1 MIRKLMPLLLIAIPL
16 VAGCAGPSKLAE
28 RSENKLAE
36 GQMWRAW
43 TLATQ
48 ALDKAPGNPRAVA
61 AAENAAAAISADWQ
75 RRIHAMAEVD
85 SIAAAEQVLEFV
97 TFRGNAARYVT
108 VKTEPGWGL
117 QERTLRETAARMH
130 YASAKSDILA
140 RRPKSAYHH
149 FVDSD
154 RFAPGYRDA
163 AALAD
168 RTLDQALTRVAIV
181 PLRAPAGG
189 ATLAHEVAASWR
201 GDVVEHMTPPGRY
214 FTRILPIESV
224 EQSMRVADLGRV
236 SRDDAVRLGRKAG
249 ADRVIW
255 GSIGKAEAK
264 SGISFFS
271 DKVCRRIVE
280 KTADGQSVTRWVDV
294 PLDVVSRTRTVTVD
308 LEYELISTRTGAT
321 LARHQEPR
329 TMKARVVWTAFT
341 PEGAP
346 DTYSLVSE
354 QTRAG
359 DPDRAKQVE
368 TKWKAVVGEGTTL
381 AQVLEAKTA
390 SAKQSNDGR
399 QAVARLLAGA
409 AFVMMEDLPSTED
422 LTFAALAGG
431 WQPIFQDLARLDG
444 VDDVDLDDATAAAPT
459 QR

>member
-1 MIRKLMPLLLIAIPL
+1 MIRKLTPLLFVIPL
-16 VAGCAGPSKLAE
+16 LAGCAGPSKLAE
-28 RSENKLAE
+28 RSEGKLAE

-61 AAENAAAAISADWQ
+61 AAENAAAAIAADWQ
-75 RRIHAMAEVD
+75 RRIHALAAVD

-97 TFRGNAARYVT
+97 TFRGGAARYVS
-108 VKTEPGWGL
+108 VRTEPGWSL
-117 QERTLRETAARMH
+117 EERTLRETAARMH
-130 YASAKSDILA
+130 YASAKADILA

-149 FVDSD
+149 FVDSE

-181 PLRAPAGG
+181 PLRASD
-189 ATLAHEVAASWR
+189 ATMAHEVAASWR

-214 FTRILPIESV
+214 FTRVLPIESV

-236 SRDDAVRLGRKAG
+236 SRDDAIRLGRKAG
-249 ADRVIW
+249 ADRVVW
-255 GSIGKAEAK
+255 GSIGKADAK

-271 DKVCRRIVE
+271 DKICRRIVE
-280 KTADGQSVTRWVDV
+280 RTPDGQSVTHWLDV
-294 PLDVVSRTRTVTVD
+294 PIDVVSRTRTVTVD

-346 DTYSLVSE
+346 DSYSLVSE

-359 DPDRAKQVE
+359 DPERAKQVE

-381 AQVLEAKTA
+381 SQVLEAKTA

-399 QAVARLLAGA
+399 QAVARLIAGA

-422 LTFAALAGG
+422 LTFAALAGS
-431 WQPIFQDLARLDG
+431 WEPIFQDLARLDG
-444 VDDVDLDDATAAAPT
+444 VDDVDLDDATAAKPLEK
-459 QR
+459 